1 MGMGSPEILKLVEN
15 CPKSAE
21 TLVTRII
28 SILTEQSNRTCLPKT
43 QVFEVLRLAPPSR
56 ELVEKVRDLYHKRV
70 SDVRFLIPVLTGL
83 DKVCLLFA
91 LKTKEHSKSSREK
104 LSMPYLN

>member
-15 CPKSAE
+15 CPKGAE

-28 SILTEQSNRTCLPKT
+28 HILTEQSILISFTLFSHPSSH
-43 QVFEVLRLAPPSR
+43 FLAPPSR
-56 ELVEKVRDLYHKRV
+56 DLVEKVRDLYHKRV

-83 DKVCLLFA
+83 DKVCHF
-91 LKTKEHSKSSREK
+91 SF
-104 LSMPYLN
+104 

>member
-15 CPKSAE
+15 CPKGAE

-28 SILTEQSNRTCLPKT
+28 HILTEQSML
-43 QVFEVLRLAPPSR
+43 VFLLLFSHKCHLLAPPSR

-83 DKVCLLFA
+83 EKV
-91 LKTKEHSKSSREK
+91 
-104 LSMPYLN
+104 